1 MLDASSAG
9 IEWKPHMQLTRHST
23 PTGPRWARDGEFLAE
38 GFRLGVLLELA
49 PAFMFPFLDSVAT
62 REPAVGPLLAP
73 IEDDQE
79 VWASGVTYK
88 RSREARTH
96 ESAVKDVYEK
106 VYTASR
112 PELFFKS
119 IGHRVRGPG
128 MQIRIRKDSQWNVPE
143 PELTLV
149 LNRSLE
155 IVGYTA
161 GDDVSSRDI
170 EGENPLYLPQ
180 AKVYDGSCALGSALI
195 FATESA
201 LANVPIRL
209 SIRRAGQTVFEG
221 ATQSSEMKR
230 TLSELAS
237 YLGRE
242 LSFPQGVFLMTG
254 TGIVPPDG
262 FSLIPGDAVQIEVA
276 EAVLHNEVA
285 AL

>member
-1 MLDASSAG
+1 
-9 IEWKPHMQLTRHST
+9 MQLTRHST
-23 PTGPRWARDGEFLAE
+23 AHGPRWARDGEFLAE

-49 PAFMFPFLDSVAT
+49 PTFMFPFLDSVAT

-88 RSREARTH
+88 RSREARTQ
-96 ESAVKDVYEK
+96 ESTVKDVYER
-106 VYTASR
+106 VYEASR

-119 IGHRVRGPG
+119 VGRRVVGHG
-128 MQIRIRKDSQWNVPE
+128 MQIRIRKDSQWSVPE

-155 IVGYTA
+155 VIGYTA

-180 AKVYDGSCALGSALI
+180 AKVYDGSCAIGAAIHLC
-195 FATESA
+195 TESS
-201 LANVPIRL
+201 LRDVPIRL
-209 SIRRAGQTVFEG
+209 TIRRGDKLAFEG
-221 ATQSSEMKR
+221 ETRSSAMKR
-230 TLSELAS
+230 SLGDLAS

-242 LSFPQGVFLMTG
+242 LSFPQGAFLMTG

-262 FSLIPGDAVQIEVA
+262 FSLAPGDVARIEVA
-276 EAVLHNEVA
+276 DVVLENEVA
-285 AL
+285 ENDASLAARSH